1 MVRTLGTL
9 RLPVALLLALT
20 VLGFSLG
27 CRSSSDVGE
36 ESDLV
41 WEAWDSI
48 KESYV
53 LEDRLDSEAV
63 VSSMVQSLLDLTETP
78 PYPFLTTV
86 GRLRGQ
92 PPVGIPPELADVW
105 RALVLHQKR
114 WPEYQVSELVDAA
127 ILGMLEGL
135 DDSSVFFLASEE
147 SYAEALESVAGSY
160 AGIGASVIVEEDRI
174 LLFPG
179 EDTQAEKADLEPAD
193 VLLEVGGESVA
204 GLTVAEVA
212 DKVRGPAGTK
222 VELLVERVD
231 EPEPLQINV
240 IRGNIELPSVAF
252 QLVPG
257 GIGYIGINQFRE
269 NTGEKVIEALET
281 LKRIDMLGLI
291 LDLRANPGGSPE
303 AARQMVSQFLPAG
316 GLFMYEIDRLGNR
329 KDWVTLE
336 EGLVAEGLLM
346 AVLVNEGTAGVAEA
360 VAAVL
365 QATDRAEIIGTQ
377 TAGKGSTNTF
387 VELSNGSAIYLPT
400 ALWYTPGDEL
410 LEGVGVEPDTW
421 VPLQA
426 ENQGFGRE
434 SQFNRAYEYLD
445 NQLLP
450 FR

>member
-78 PYPFLTTV
+78 TYPFLTTV

-316 GLFMYEIDRLGNR
+316 SLFMYEIDRLGNR